1 MILHSARKGYVKTI
15 NNQSKTTTLSQG
27 VTFLCSWNSSET
39 QPLCAWYD
47 PALWLSWLRNAA
59 SAASAMLTLC
69 RGFCCVSG
77 VNVQKLNLKSVPTSV
92 CPQRQILLLTS
103 NQFKRPRATVW
114 IFPVGA
120 VFGYSPPAEALTG
133 DSFLI
138 KDYFNAATTSKV
150 WRNTPAAAAVV
161 VITLRQ
167 SGNDVISSHGEGGTI
182 IVLLPLSTRR
192 CQNTNSE
199 KKSSPRV
206 RVAPPRLIY
215 IIKNDKS
222 LVASICDASLLR
234 PFGNTMR
241 HGGGALAH
249 HRED

>member
-1 MILHSARKGYVKTI
+1 ML
-15 NNQSKTTTLSQG
+15 LEL
-27 VTFLCSWNSSET
+27 FW
-39 QPLCAWYD
+39 
-47 PALWLSWLRNAA
+47 NAA
-59 SAASAMLTLC
+59 SLCLVWACTSTLMAAPCGVHRERYANTLQRLLLC
-69 RGFCCVSG
+69 FGGQCAEAQSV
-77 VNVQKLNLKSVPTSV
+77 KSVPTSV

-103 NQFKRPRATVW
+103 NQFKRPRATLW
-114 IFPVGA
+114 ISPSGRF
-120 VFGYSPPAEALTG
+120 FGYSPPAEALTG
-133 DSFLI
+133 VSFLI

-150 WRNTPAAAAVV
+150 WRNTPTAAAVV

-167 SGNDVISSHGEGGTI
+167 SGNDVISSHREGGTI

-192 CQNTNSE
+192 CQNTNS
-199 KKSSPRV
+199 KKKKKV
-206 RVAPPRLIY
+206 CVAPPRLIY

-234 PFGNTMR
+234 PFGNAMR